1 MSSKIL
7 RYSYPFSP
15 QRMVV
20 PVNHDWG
27 VEEGPGA
34 THICKYP
41 TCVHLSNSAETHMKN
56 FTIVMHILQ
65 VNKLKS
71 YNQEVVETKYESR
84 QVYSRALTLKHFV
97 FDSLFAVFVSCDY
110 HILVNRTR
118 VDQLWTNFA
127 EQDFIT
133 VELWCTAQRPHTDI
147 GFYI

>member
-7 RYSYPFSP
+7 RYSYTFFP

-20 PVNHDWG
+20 TVNHDWD
-27 VEEGPGA
+27 VEERADA
-34 THICKYP
+34 THFCKYP
-41 TCVHLSNSAETHMKN
+41 TCIHLSNSAETHMRN
-56 FTIVMHILQ
+56 FTIVMDILQ

-71 YNQEVVETKYESR
+71 YNQVVMETGSESR
-84 QVYSRALTLKHFV
+84 KVYSRALTLKHFV
-97 FDSLFAVFVSCDY
+97 SNSLFAVFVSCDY

-118 VDQLWTNFA
+118 VAQLWTNFA

-133 VELWCTAQRPHTDI
+133 VELWCTAQRPHTNI